1 VFKVLSSVLF
11 KTFDQSS
18 FAGGVKM
25 FKKKKGDDARKKRK
39 WEQEA
44 DEDYDVN
51 APLPEKREASPEPE
65 WSEGLYDEEV
75 SACRYRVDAVSVS
88 TRYRSPSPTRHDAQV
103 ARRNFEEKQRE
114 RDAMASAAADRD
126 AATSTASNPRV
137 SLSDATI
144 MMPTAALPRE

>member
-1 VFKVLSSVLF
+1 
-11 KTFDQSS
+11 
-18 FAGGVKM
+18 M

-75 SACRYRVDAVSVS
+75 SACRYRGIGH
-88 TRYRSPSPTRHDAQV
+88 RAQLDTM
-103 ARRNFEEKQRE
+103 RRWLDEISKRNNANEMRWQVPLLIEMQ
-114 RDAMASAAADRD
+114 
-126 AATSTASNPRV
+126 PRPQ
-137 SLSDATI
+137 LRI
-144 MMPTAALPRE
+144 QG